1 MSKLLSER
9 GPGKYDSI
17 IASKELAGYTLRITC
32 NEKNFPK
39 RYRLTVVN
47 RLQERVLDIVDKLV
61 MANEIYPNNRMELE
75 RRILYQK
82 EARAGCR
89 ALMTMMDIAACT
101 FRVEAGTL
109 RYWTELAVNT
119 QRLITAW
126 IKSDKE
132 RFKQYMG

>member
-1 MSKLLSER
+1 MSKLVSQR
-9 GPGKYDSI
+9 GPGKYDSLQ
-17 IASKELAGYTLRITC
+17 AAKELAGYTLRITN

-39 RYRLTVVN
+39 RYRFTIVAKIQD
-47 RLQERVLDIVDKLV
+47 RAMDILDKLI
-61 MANEIYPNNRMELE
+61 MANEIYPNNRTEFE
-75 RRILYQK
+75 RRTLYQK

-89 ALMTMMDIAACT
+89 ALMTLMEVAANT

-109 RYWTELAVNT
+109 RYWTELAVTT

-132 RFKQYMG
+132 RFEKTEY